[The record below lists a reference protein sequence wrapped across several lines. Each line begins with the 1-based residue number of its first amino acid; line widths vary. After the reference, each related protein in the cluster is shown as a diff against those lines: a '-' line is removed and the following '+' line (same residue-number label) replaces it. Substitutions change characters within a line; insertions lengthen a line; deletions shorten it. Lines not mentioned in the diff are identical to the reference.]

1 MCRGKC
7 HLSFL
12 NECCTVFRNYDVIEW
27 CFLLASACTTSTI
40 SRELRKI
47 CHIRKH
53 CAVIMCHVMWI
64 LNGFTISICPYINI
78 YMIDRSVSGLKS
90 IYGILKSGS
99 FPTAQIYDLLLV
111 RVRVSVYVSDV
122 VERRFKKWP

>member
-1 MCRGKC
+1 MSVV
-7 HLSFL
+7 LYLEIMMSL
-12 NECCTVFRNYDVIEW
+12 NDVFSWQALVPRQQYQENSEKSV
-27 CFLLASACTTSTI
+27 TSENT
-40 SRELRKI
+40 
-47 CHIRKH
+47 
-53 CAVIMCHVMWI
+53 AVIMCHVMWI

-122 VERRFKKWP
+122 IERRFKKWP